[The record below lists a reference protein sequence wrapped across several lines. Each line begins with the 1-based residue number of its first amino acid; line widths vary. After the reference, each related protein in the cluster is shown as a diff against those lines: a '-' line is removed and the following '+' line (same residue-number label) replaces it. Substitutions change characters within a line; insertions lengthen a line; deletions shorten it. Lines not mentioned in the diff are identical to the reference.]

1 MIAALDVAAVPAL
14 ASTRAP
20 SATVVVIDVL
30 RATSSIVTALDNG
43 AAGIAPVRDAD
54 EAIVVAR
61 RLGRERALLCGERDS
76 RLIAG
81 FDLDNSP
88 ASYTRARVAGKTLVF
103 TTTNGTRALI
113 EAARGNSTV
122 YCAALLNRAAIV
134 ERLADAAGD
143 ARLLCAGSEGALS
156 FEDMLCAGA
165 IVEALA
171 RRDRHLAISDAAR
184 VAATVYGANAKRL
197 TTAIASGT
205 HARALVAA
213 GFAADVAACAKID
226 VSRCV
231 PRYADGVI
239 AASPAGRSLAN
250 R

>member
-1 MIAALDVAAVPAL
+1 MIATLDVAAAPAFS
-14 ASTRAP
+14 STRAP
-20 SATVVVIDVL
+20 AATFVVIDVL

-43 AAGIAPVRDAD
+43 AAGVVPVREAD
-54 EAIVVAR
+54 EAIVVMR
-61 RLGRERALLCGERDS
+61 RLGRERALLCGERES

-88 ASYTRARVAGKTLVF
+88 ASYTRERVEGKTLVL

-113 EAARGNSTV
+113 EAARGNGTV

-134 ERLADAAGD
+134 ERLAAAEGN

-156 FEDMLCAGA
+156 FEDTLCAGA
-165 IVEALA
+165 IVDALV
-171 RRDRHLAISDAAR
+171 RHDKHLALTDAAR
-184 VAATVYGANAKRL
+184 AAATVYTANAKRL

-205 HARALVAA
+205 HARALVAK
-213 GFAADVAACAKID
+213 GFAAAVALCAKID

-231 PRYADGVI
+231 PLYADGVI
-239 AASPAGRSLAN
+239 AGA
-250 R
+250 